1 MIKSY
6 DIFTERYG
14 CQWKLIKLC
23 NENIID
29 SNTLLQRN
37 KIRLGTLW
45 MGWCSMGT
53 SNAYYNLVLTH
64 FWGWP
69 KKRVQTLVLRHRP
82 KAHARRLCNS
92 KLPIPDHAQV
102 KVIWSRLHI
111 LMVRSHGIK
120 VPVRCSGCGSHDRSV
135 DCGLCLCNQAIE
147 APPIKTSRRWIIYAQ
162 GWCDFPL
169 VLVRIQWQQD
179 LRLAKTIGSK
189 IAGNWV
195 KVTRRSWL

>member
-1 MIKSY
+1 MKIVSIPIHFCKEIKS
-6 DIFTERYG
+6 D
-14 CQWKLIKLC
+14 WALC
-23 NENIID
+23 GWGGVRWG
-29 SNTLLQRN
+29 LQMR
-37 KIRLGTLW
+37 TTT
-45 MGWCSMGT
+45 WC
-53 SNAYYNLVLTH
+53 
-64 FWGWP
+64 WP
-69 KKRVQTLVLRHRP
+69 TFEAVQTLMLRHRP

>member
-1 MIKSY
+1 MNGVGLDGDFKCVLQPGA
-6 DIFTERYG
+6 DP
-14 CQWKLIKLC
+14 
-23 NENIID
+23 
-29 SNTLLQRN
+29 LL
-37 KIRLGTLW
+37 RLAQKTCPDAGVA
-45 MGWCSMGT
+45 S
-53 SNAYYNLVLTH
+53 S
-64 FWGWP
+64 
-69 KKRVQTLVLRHRP
+69 P
-82 KAHARRLCNS
+82 KAHSRRLCNS

-147 APPIKTSRRWIIYAQ
+147 APPPIKTSRRWIIYAQ